1 MVKAD
6 ELYDITVVG
15 AGPVGLYATYYSGLR
30 ECRTKLIETYP
41 QVGGRLISMYP
52 EKEIFDVAGH
62 RRIVAADLI
71 RELTDQAMQYG
82 PAVVLNE
89 RVTGLRIL
97 GERVIELT
105 TPAGVHYTQTVILA
119 VGCGAFV
126 PRKLDIPH
134 LIDFE
139 GHGIFY
145 FLPSFEPLR
154 GKKVLI
160 VGGGNSAVDWA
171 LSLDGIASEVTLCHR
186 MYKWHAH
193 EAMVH
198 RLLSSTVRVK
208 YPYFTLKEVLGEEKV
223 TGAVIWNER
232 SGLEE
237 TIEVDAIVLS
247 IGMLTNIEPFREWGL
262 NIVGSG
268 IGVAPDMSTNLP
280 GVYAA
285 GDIVTY
291 PGKVLLITAGSGEA
305 ATAVNTAKEYI
316 LSDELGR

>member
-1 MVKAD
+1 MVKAS
-6 ELYDITVVG
+6 EMYDITVVG
-15 AGPVGLYATYYSGLR
+15 AGPVGLYATYYAGLR
-30 ECRTKLIETYP
+30 ECRTKVIEMYP

-62 RRIVAADLI
+62 RSIVAADLV

-82 PAVVLNE
+82 PTVILNE
-89 RVTGLRIL
+89 RVTGLRVL
-97 GERVIELT
+97 DERVIELS
-105 TPAGVHYTQTVILA
+105 TPAGMHYTQTVIIA
-119 VGCGAFV
+119 AGCGAFV
-126 PRKLDIPH
+126 PRKLDIPN

-139 GHGIFY
+139 GHGIHY
-145 FLPSFEPLR
+145 FLNSFEPLR
-154 GKKVLI
+154 GKKVLV

-171 LSLDGIASEVTLCHR
+171 LSLDGIAAEVTLCHR
-186 MYKWHAH
+186 MYKWQAH

-198 RLLSSTVRVK
+198 RLLTSRVRVK
-208 YPYFTLKEVLGEEKV
+208 YPYFTLKAVLGEEKV
-223 TGAVIWNER
+223 TGAIIWNER

-237 TIEVDAIVLS
+237 TIAVDDIVLS
-247 IGMLTNIEPFREWGL
+247 IGMLTNMEPFREWGL

-268 IGVAPDMSTNLP
+268 IAVAPDMSTNLP

-305 ATAVNTAKEYI
+305 ATAVNTAKESI
-316 LSDELGR
+316 LSGDLGR

>member
-1 MVKAD
+1 MVRQS
-6 ELYDITVVG
+6 EMFDITVIG
-15 AGPVGLYATYYSGLR
+15 AGPVGLYATYYAGLR

-62 RRIVAADLI
+62 RMIVAAELV
-71 RELTDQAMQYG
+71 RELAGQAMQYR
-82 PAVVLNE
+82 PTVVLNE
-89 RVTGLRIL
+89 RVTGLKIL
-97 GERVIELT
+97 GERIIELVT
-105 TPAGVHYTQTVILA
+105 SAGSHYTQTAIVA
-119 VGCGAFV
+119 AGCGAFV
-126 PRKLDIPH
+126 PRKLDIPN

-145 FLPSFEPLR
+145 YLSSFEPLR
-154 GKKVLI
+154 GKKVLV

-186 MYKWHAH
+186 MYRWQAH

-198 RLLSSTVRVK
+198 RLLSSNIRVK
-208 YPYFTLKEVLGEEKV
+208 YPYYTLKEVLGEDRV

-237 TIEVDAIVLS
+237 AIEVDAIVLS
-247 IGMLTNIEPFREWGL
+247 IGMLTNMEPFREWGL
-262 NIVGSG
+262 KIVGSG
-268 IGVAPDMSTNLP
+268 IAVAPDMSTNLP

-316 LSDELGR
+316 ISGDLGR

>member
-1 MVKAD
+1 MVLQS
-6 ELYDITVVG
+6 EFYDITVVG
-15 AGPVGLYATYYSGLR
+15 AGPVGLYAAYYSGLR
-30 ECRTKLIETYP
+30 ECRTKLIEMYP

-62 RRIVAADLI
+62 RKIVAADLV
-71 RELTDQAMQYG
+71 RELTEQAMQYD
-82 PAVVLNE
+82 PTVVLDE
-89 RVTGLRIL
+89 RVTGLKIL
-97 GERVIELT
+97 DERVIELT
-105 TPAGVHYTQTVILA
+105 TPKGRHYTQTAIIA
-119 VGCGAFV
+119 AGCGAFV
-126 PRKLDIPH
+126 PRKLDIPN

-139 GHGIFY
+139 GNGIFY

-154 GKKVLI
+154 GKRVLI

-171 LSLDGIASEVTLCHR
+171 LSLTGIATEVTLCHR
-186 MYKWHAH
+186 MYKWQAH

-198 RLLSSTVRVK
+198 RLLASDVRVK
-208 YPYFTLKEVLGEEKV
+208 YPYYTIKEVLGDEKV

-237 TIEVDAIVLS
+237 TIAVDAIVLS
-247 IGMLTNIEPFREWGL
+247 IGMLTNMEPFREWGL
-262 NIVGSG
+262 RIVGSG
-268 IGVAPDMSTNLP
+268 IAVAPDMSTNLP

-316 LSDELGR
+316 LSGDLGR

>member
-1 MVKAD
+1 M
-6 ELYDITVVG
+6 
-15 AGPVGLYATYYSGLR
+15 
-30 ECRTKLIETYP
+30 
-41 QVGGRLISMYP
+41 
-52 EKEIFDVAGH
+52 
-62 RRIVAADLI
+62 
-71 RELTDQAMQYG
+71 
-82 PAVVLNE
+82 
-89 RVTGLRIL
+89 
-97 GERVIELT
+97 
-105 TPAGVHYTQTVILA
+105 
-119 VGCGAFV
+119 
-126 PRKLDIPH
+126 
-134 LIDFE
+134 
-139 GHGIFY
+139 FY

-198 RLLSSTVRVK
+198 RLLSSNVRVK

-247 IGMLTNIEPFREWGL
+247 IGMLTNIEPFRDWGL

-268 IGVAPDMSTNLP
+268 IAVAPDMSTNLP

-316 LSDELGR
+316 LSEELGR